1 MSEPKHLLHVFSTF
15 VPAGPQVR
23 TAKLMEAFGDEFRHT
38 LVAMDG
44 KLEARELVP
53 SGVDITYLDAPP
65 RAGTLRTLPRM
76 RSLVGQVDPDL
87 VLTYN
92 WGALDTVLAC
102 RIPPRRTFVHH
113 EDGFRPDEAH
123 AQKARR
129 VLARR
134 AALSGASKVVVI
146 SKTLERIA
154 LGSWKLKPS
163 RLAYIPN
170 GIELERFEARDGHA
184 ELRDSLGIP
193 LDAFVLGAVGHLRP
207 EKNIPRLLQVLDR
220 RPDTLDA
227 HLLLLGDGPER
238 AAIETMAA
246 ELELSDRVHFAG
258 YQQDPRPYYRAM
270 DIFCLTSNTEQM
282 PIALL
287 EAMASSLAV
296 LSTDVGDVRD
306 MVDPHNQEFVVPLP
320 RELTPDASSPGTPD
334 ESTTVRRL
342 TDSLRTLAGDPVLRA
357 QLGRLHRER
366 AAELYSHNGMVD
378 AYRTIYRRPSGLSQ
392 VKG

>member
-1 MSEPKHLLHVFSTF
+1 MSKPKHLLHVFSTF

-23 TAKLMEAFGDEFRHT
+23 TAKLMDAFGDEFRHT
-38 LVAMDG
+38 LVAMDDRLG
-44 KLEARELVP
+44 ARELVP

-76 RSLVGQVDPDL
+76 RGLMARVDPDL

-102 RIPPRRTFVHH
+102 RVPPSRAFVHH

-123 AQKARR
+123 TQKARR

-170 GIELERFEARDGHA
+170 GIELERFEARDGNA
-184 ELRDSLGIP
+184 ELRESLGVP
-193 LDAFVLGAVGHLRP
+193 LEAFLLGAVGHLRP
-207 EKNIPRLLQVLDR
+207 EKNIPRLLHVLAG

-238 AAIETMAA
+238 AAIEALA
-246 ELELSDRVHFAG
+246 RELDLSDRVHFVG

-270 DIFCLTSNTEQM
+270 DLFCLTSNTEQM

-287 EAMASSLAV
+287 EAMATSLAV
-296 LSTDVGDVRD
+296 LATDVGDVRD
-306 MVDPHNQEFVVPLP
+306 MVDPHNQDFVIPLP
-320 RELTPDASSPGTPD
+320 GALNPDPSARSTPD
-334 ESTTVRRL
+334 ETATVRRL
-342 TDSLRTLAGDPVLRA
+342 TDALATLAQDPVLRA

-366 AAELYSHNGMVD
+366 AAELYSHDGMVD
-378 AYRTIYRRPSGLSQ
+378 AYRTIYRQP
-392 VKG
+392 